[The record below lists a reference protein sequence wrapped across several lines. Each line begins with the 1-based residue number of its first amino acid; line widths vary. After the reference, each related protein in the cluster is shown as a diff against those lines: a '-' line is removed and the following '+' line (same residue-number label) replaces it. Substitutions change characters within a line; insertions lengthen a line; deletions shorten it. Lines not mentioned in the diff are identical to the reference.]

1 MCSCLLAS
9 CTLRAAATPEHI
21 QRLPNHFSN
30 KGHLRDDF
38 TSCSK
43 NERKW
48 DRKLPSGT
56 DADQVSASSFCIL
69 HKQGDQTWRKTR
81 TQSFVPNCPFTRGQH
96 LRKGSVSR
104 CRTLRGKPSGN
115 SSPGGTYRI
124 MQKFLM
130 MKTILK
136 ARRLL
141 CCYKLTTSESSKF
154 SRSPSTSSRSSVDL
168 LKKTGFWDFSI
179 CLWVVA
185 KQNKTKVTISFFFI
199 ES

>member
-1 MCSCLLAS
+1 MRQKVTFRHRCWPGLRLLLLYPAQTMWS
-9 CTLRAAATPEHI
+9 DFEKDDNTIICR
-21 QRLPNHFSN
+21 QLPV
-30 KGHLRDDF
+30 R
-38 TSCSK
+38 
-43 NERKW
+43 E
-48 DRKLPSGT
+48 
-56 DADQVSASSFCIL
+56 
-69 HKQGDQTWRKTR
+69 
-81 TQSFVPNCPFTRGQH
+81 QH

-124 MQKFLM
+124 MQRFIM

-168 LKKTGFWDFSI
+168 LKRQDFEIFQFFW
-179 CLWVVA
+179 WVVA
-185 KQNKTKVTISFFFI
+185 KQIKTKVTISFFYRKLRHK
-199 ES
+199 

>member
-1 MCSCLLAS
+1 MQQKWEKMRQKGTFRHRCWPGLRLLLLYPAQTRWS
-9 CTLRAAATPEHI
+9 DFKKDENTIDCPQLPE
-21 QRLPNHFSN
+21 R
-30 KGHLRDDF
+30 
-38 TSCSK
+38 
-43 NERKW
+43 E
-48 DRKLPSGT
+48 
-56 DADQVSASSFCIL
+56 
-69 HKQGDQTWRKTR
+69 
-81 TQSFVPNCPFTRGQH
+81 QH

-124 MQKFLM
+124 MQNFIM

-168 LKKTGFWDFSI
+168 LKRQDFEI
-179 CLWVVA
+179 FQFFDELL
-185 KQNKTKVTISFFFI
+185 QNKKTNVTMFFFFKKKVKAQI
-199 ES
+199 KGNKCK